1 MKKVLFTVALMLTA
15 CLAQAQVS
23 VVKEAKSNKS
33 KPEEA
38 AKILEPAL
46 TNSETA
52 GDPETWKLAGDFQ
65 KSIYDEENMKLFLPG
80 GKADTTKLYN
90 SLAKMYDYY
99 LKCDEAEQSK
109 VKSGELKKPKYR
121 KKNAEV
127 LAKLRPNLTNGGSDY
142 YNNGN
147 YEKALKFF
155 GMFVDVVNEPIFEEN
170 QVVKQDTLIPLIS
183 CYATLAA
190 NSLKDNKAI
199 LKYGAIGKNHKDEG
213 YRALMCLAEVYG
225 NKETGDSA
233 KWLETIKEGS
243 EKFPKQEYFVGNIM
257 DYYIQKG
264 KLDDALNQINSL
276 IAKNETPYFLYVK
289 GIILYEKKQYDAAI
303 AEFNKIIAKNA
314 ELVAEAYSKLGDC
327 YFFPA
332 QTIVEENS
340 KLAIGDAKYTANEA
354 KIKDLYLK
362 AKPLYEKAK
371 QLKPDNKQLWGNY
384 LLNIYWKLNKAE
396 YEALEKELGY

>member
-1 MKKVLFTVALMLTA
+1 
-15 CLAQAQVS
+15 
-23 VVKEAKSNKS
+23 
-33 KPEEA
+33 
-38 AKILEPAL
+38 
-46 TNSETA
+46 
-52 GDPETWKLAGDFQ
+52 
-65 KSIYDEENMKLFLPG
+65 
-80 GKADTTKLYN
+80 
-90 SLAKMYDYY
+90 
-99 LKCDEAEQSK
+99 
-109 VKSGELKKPKYR
+109 
-121 KKNAEV
+121 
-127 LAKLRPNLTNGGSDY
+127 
-142 YNNGN
+142 
-147 YEKALKFF
+147 
-155 GMFVDVVNEPIFEEN
+155 
-170 QVVKQDTLIPLIS
+170 
-183 CYATLAA
+183 
-190 NSLKDNKAI
+190 
-199 LKYGAIGKNHKDEG
+199 
-213 YRALMCLAEVYG
+213 
-225 NKETGDSA
+225 
-233 KWLETIKEGS
+233 
-243 EKFPKQEYFVGNIM
+243 M